1 MNVRVKLLVNAV
13 FMAKMNTGIG
23 SYLRRFYFKMER
35 LYEDRLEIGL
45 GPALVTLA
53 WLTIMAVFWIRPYGY
68 NPSALIR
75 FGSQNPYYKP
85 GLIPPRAVILEN
97 KGYDGQYYYYA
108 SRDLL
113 AQKKK
118 IPAFRQQ
125 RIGLPLIAWLLGLGK
140 PWPTIMA
147 MIIINLV
154 VASLSAF
161 VAARILHGR
170 GVSNWWAL
178 LIGINT
184 GTVLNVYF
192 SLTSSLMVFFLVAGW
207 WAYERDRSCWTWICW
222 TLAILTRETAVGVI
236 GPVVLWELT
245 RGRWKKAGAIGLTA
259 VPFGIWQIYLW
270 HQLNALPMIK
280 SGGLLTLPGVGL
292 FQYLN
297 SLSTGSFS
305 KPLLLAWSNLAMAV
319 LALWSMATGIIMA
332 RRKWSLEPLILA
344 LWGILLLC
352 AKFNPLWVESIT
364 GLGRIAA
371 PVYLF
376 MVLSCRGR
384 VDLNSKLLIAVSIT
398 LGMSLSLV
406 LMGFPVPRFF
416 YV

>member
-1 MNVRVKLLVNAV
+1 MNMQRKP
-13 FMAKMNTGIG
+13 GQG
-23 SYLRRFYFKMER
+23 SEKR
-35 LYEDRLEIGL
+35 IGL
-45 GPALVTLA
+45 GPALVTLV
-53 WLTIMAVFWIRPYGY
+53 WLTTMAVFWIRPYGY

-75 FGSQNPYYKP
+75 FGSQNSYYKP
-85 GLIPPRAVILEN
+85 GLIPSRAVILEN

-113 AQKKK
+113 AQKKN

-140 PWPTIMA
+140 PWPTIIA

-154 VASLSAF
+154 VASLSTF
-161 VAARILHGR
+161 VAACILHGR
-170 GVSNWWAL
+170 GISNWWAL

-184 GTVLNVYF
+184 GTILNVYF

-207 WAYERDRSCWTWICW
+207 WAYERDMSCRTLICW
-222 TLAILTRETAVGVI
+222 SLAILTRETAVGVV

-245 RGRWKKAGAIGLTA
+245 RGRWKKAGVIALTA

-270 HQLNALPMIK
+270 QQLNDLAMIK

-292 FQYLN
+292 FQYLK
-297 SLSTGSFS
+297 SLPTGPLS
-305 KPLLLAWSNLAMAV
+305 KSILLAWSNIAIAV
-319 LALWSMATGIIMA
+319 LALWSMATGIVKAMRI
-332 RRKWSLEPLILA
+332 WSLEPLILT

-371 PVYLF
+371 PIYLF
-376 MVLSCRGR
+376 MVLSCHDR
-384 VDLNSKLLIAVSIT
+384 VDLNSKLLIVVSIT
-398 LGMSLSLV
+398 LGMTLSFA
-406 LMGFPVPRFF
+406 LMGFPVPGFF